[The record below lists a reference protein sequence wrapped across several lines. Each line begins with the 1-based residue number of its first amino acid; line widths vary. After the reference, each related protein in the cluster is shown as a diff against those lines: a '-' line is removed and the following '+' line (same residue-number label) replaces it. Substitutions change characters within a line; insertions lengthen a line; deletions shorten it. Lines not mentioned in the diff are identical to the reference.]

1 MTNVPI
7 ATRAIECD
15 KLFDKLSSQLQDEEW
30 EKRTALSKPAVETAI
45 ERYKTWADK
54 FCALQEPSETSSLDH
69 RVKEYS
75 DVIDCFHSS
84 LAELKDALEK
94 LIAIAS
100 GERPNDM
107 VNDDFDEDSSDDE
120 DETVGDNPLD
130 VYAKKRISEI
140 PEAEKSL
147 KTVKDAI
154 AGLFRNWGIVPGGGE
169 LLNQSEVLEY
179 AYTDW

>member
-1 MTNVPI
+1 MTNGLI
-7 ATRAIECD
+7 ATYAIECD

-30 EKRTALSKPAVETAI
+30 EKRTALLKPAVQNAI
-45 ERYKTWADK
+45 DRYKFWADR

-94 LIAIAS
+94 LIAIAL

-107 VNDDFDEDSSDDE
+107 VNDDSDEDSSDDE
-120 DETVGDNPLD
+120 DETVEDNPLD
-130 VYAKKRISEI
+130 VYAKKRISKI

-169 LLNQSEVLEY
+169 LLKQSEVLEY
-179 AYTDW
+179 AYSDW